1 MVLKAVQQFQIRSVV
16 GTEQQAQDTL
26 KAIKD
31 AGYDGIELCGFL
43 VRPLPKAAIEMAKA
57 AGIELESSAELD
69 WKTLIKQSGLEVV
82 GLHEDLDMILMLTA
96 SIVADANAYG
106 TDTIVVTGIRNFD
119 FSDQQAVL
127 DLAERLNQA
136 GRMLEKE
143 GLRLLYHNHN
153 SELRKVD
160 AEKTAFQLLIELTDP
175 NYVNFE
181 FDSYWPTE
189 AGYDALALRNSLG
202 SRMKLYHINDRGFRV
217 KGPTASII
225 ESGSMELGYGNMD
238 LEALVTTAKS
248 YGVQAVILESHKNW
262 VNDSPINSLQLS
274 AKFMKST
281 SNFHHLK
288 RLLPSKLPNQGWF
301 NESYGG
307 KRFTEN
313 GAQSHDLKDHRRSS

>member
-1 MVLKAVQQFQIRSVV
+1 MVIKAVQQFQIRSVV

-69 WKTLIKQSGLEVV
+69 WKVLIKQSGLVVV

-96 SIVADANAYG
+96 SIVADAKAYE
-106 TDTIVVTGIRNFD
+106 TDTIVVTGMRSFD
-119 FSDQQAVL
+119 FSDKQAVIG
-127 DLAERLNQA
+127 LAERLNQA
-136 GRMLEKE
+136 GKLLEKE

-153 SELRKVD
+153 CELRKVD
-160 AEKTAFQLLIELTDP
+160 VEKTAFQLLIELTDP

-189 AGYDALALRNSLG
+189 AGYDALALMNSLG

-217 KGPTASII
+217 NGPTASII
-225 ESGSMELGYGNMD
+225 ESGCMELGYGNMN
-238 LEALVTTAKS
+238 LEALVTAAKS
-248 YGVQAVILESHKNW
+248 YGVQAVILESHTNW
-262 VNDSPINSLQLS
+262 VEDSPIQSLQLS
-274 AKFMKST
+274 AIFM
-281 SNFHHLK
+281 
-288 RLLPSKLPNQGWF
+288 
-301 NESYGG
+301 NEHI
-307 KRFTEN
+307 E
-313 GAQSHDLKDHRRSS
+313 